1 MHGGREPMMEERT
14 APAVPVER
22 PLTGAAGGSGETAHA
37 GAPHLA
43 DPRALVI
50 LTTEH
55 WSLLSQ
61 RNLAWTESFSRAS
74 MFLATLSAAVVAL
87 ALVGSVMRDGF
98 IVFALVILPVV
109 WFIGETTAVRLSQS
123 NADDGRAVQGMNRI
137 RHAYLEVNP
146 RLAPYFITGSTDDPS
161 GIERTIGV
169 HRPGSV
175 FAHWIV
181 TMPGMVAV
189 IDGVL
194 AGLIVGLAVN
204 TVAHMAMT
212 EAIAAGAVVGV
223 IVPVVLAVRSR
234 RSMSWLMR
242 AYRPKFRSGETTLY
256 GWDEPD
262 ADSTQD
268 GSRQPGA

>member
-1 MHGGREPMMEERT
+1 MAGEHMPLSSGDPSRPQGGGPT
-14 APAVPVER
+14 S
-22 PLTGAAGGSGETAHA
+22 GSGA
-37 GAPHLA
+37 GEPNPFD
-43 DPRALVI
+43 DPRAMQI
-50 LTTEH
+50 LSTEH
-55 WSLLSQ
+55 WSLLATRS
-61 RNLAWTESFSRAS
+61 LSWSESFARAGL
-74 MFLATLSAAVVAL
+74 FLSVVSATAVAL
-87 ALVGSVMRDGF
+87 ALVGQATDFGDRFVA
-98 IVFALVILPVV
+98 FALVMLPIDLFVGLATFTRLDEVNGEDAV
-109 WFIGETTAVRLSQS
+109 WVA
-123 NADDGRAVQGMNRI
+123 GMNRI

>member
-1 MHGGREPMMEERT
+1 MAGEHMPLSSGDLS
-14 APAVPVER
+14 PAR
-22 PLTGAAGGSGETAHA
+22 GAKATPGSGARDVN
-37 GAPHLA
+37 PFD
-43 DPRALVI
+43 DPRTMQI
-50 LTTEH
+50 LSTEH
-55 WSLLSQ
+55 WSLLATRS
-61 RNLAWTESFSRAS
+61 LSWSESFARAGL
-74 MFLATLSAAVVAL
+74 FLSVVSATAVAL
-87 ALVGSVMRDGF
+87 ALVGQATDFGDRFVA
-98 IVFALVILPVV
+98 FALVMLPVDLFVGLATFTRLDEVNGEDAV
-109 WFIGETTAVRLSQS
+109 WVA
-123 NADDGRAVQGMNRI
+123 GMNRI

-146 RLAPYFITGSTDDPS
+146 GLAPYFITGATDDPS

-204 TVAHMAMT
+204 TVAHMAMP
-212 EAIAAGAVVGV
+212 EAIAAGALVGV
-223 IVPVVLAVRSR
+223 IVPVILAVRSR
-234 RSMSWLMR
+234 SSMTWLMR

-262 ADSTQD
+262 VDSTKD